1 MEYYSVLKRNELLSH
16 EKSWRKLN
24 TYQLSEKKN
33 LNGYAAWFQLYGIIE
48 TREKKISD
56 CQRLEQMG
64 RA

>member
-33 LNGYAAWFQLYGIIE
+33 LNGYAA
-48 TREKKISD
+48 
-56 CQRLEQMG
+56 
-64 RA
+64 